1 MVGIVKRIR
10 KFLALSIGGVSLVF
24 AAFVAHEWFAK
35 PFFIGNF
42 VNRTFVQY
50 LLSSPEELTYLGIF
64 EQFGINGHNAKWDD
78 VSEAAAEEQNQFT
91 RRALATLD
99 SYNVDKLTADWQL
112 SVKVAKEY
120 LGDPDQEWR
129 FRHHDY
135 PVNQLT
141 GVQLEIPEF
150 LVSFHQINARED
162 AEHYISRLSKIGLKM
177 DQVMEGLL
185 LREAKGMLPPS
196 FVIDKSIAGM
206 LAFVATP
213 AEENTL
219 YTSLQTKMDNTDA
232 INKDERDAFL
242 TTARTQI
249 EDVVYPAYRG
259 YIDYFTALREKSND
273 DAGVWKLP
281 DGEAYYNHLLRVHTT
296 TNMTADE
303 IHAIGVAEVAR
314 IQQEMLAI
322 FAAEGFDTSPG
333 AKALFDELAQDERY
347 YYPDTEEGRVRIL
360 EDYASIIK
368 EMEKSIGSTF
378 NVIPDA
384 DIVVERVPAMNER
397 TSAGAYY
404 MGPSSDGSRP
414 GVFYANLY
422 DMKASPKYAMRTLAY
437 HEGIPGHH
445 LQAAVHLELEG
456 LPAFRSF
463 VDFTAYAEGWGLY
476 AERLAWEMGFQANAY
491 DNLGRLQD
499 ELLRAVRLV
508 VDTGIHAKRWTRE
521 EAIDYMLDTTSLAE
535 SEVVAQIERYI
546 VVPGQATA
554 YMVGMQEILR
564 LRSEVQASLGDA
576 YDIREFHDVVLTSGE
591 IPLTVL
597 RELVMQYINSKQA

>member
-1 MVGIVKRIR
+1 MVKKIGKY
-10 KFLALSIGGVSLVF
+10 LGLTIGGVLLIF
-24 AAFVAHEWFAK
+24 AAFAAHEWFAK

-50 LLSSPEELTYLGIF
+50 LLSSPEELTYVGIF
-64 EQFGINGHNAKWDD
+64 EQFGINSHNAQWDD
-78 VSEAAAEEQNQFT
+78 DSEVAAEEKNQFT
-91 RRALATLD
+91 RRTLATLD
-99 SYNVDKLTADWQL
+99 SYDVDKLAADWQL

-120 LGDPDQEWR
+120 LGDPEQDWR
-129 FRHHDY
+129 FRHHSY
-135 PVNQLT
+135 PVNQLD

-150 LVSFHQINARED
+150 LVSFHQINTRED

-185 LREAKGMLPPS
+185 LREAEGMLPPT
-196 FVIDKSIAGM
+196 FVIDKSIEGM
-206 LAFVATP
+206 SAFVASP
-213 AEENTL
+213 AEENSL
-219 YTSLQTKMDNTDA
+219 YTSLQTKMQNTDA
-232 INKDERDAFL
+232 INKGEREAFL
-242 TTARTQI
+242 AAARTQI
-249 EDVVYPAYRG
+249 EQVVYPAYQG
-259 YIDYFTALREKSND
+259 YIDYFTALRDKSND

-281 DGEAYYNHLLRVHTT
+281 DGEAYYNYLLRVHTT
-296 TNMTADE
+296 TNMSANE

-333 AKALFDELAQDERY
+333 VKALFDELAQDERY

-368 EMEKSIGSTF
+368 EMEEGIGSTF
-378 NVIPDA
+378 NVIPNV
-384 DIVVERVPAMNER
+384 DIVVEPVPAMNER
-397 TSAGAYY
+397 TLGGAYY
-404 MGPSSDGSRP
+404 MAPSSDGSRP

-422 DMKASPKYAMRTLAY
+422 DIRTSPKYAMRTLAY

-445 LQAAVHLELEG
+445 LQSAVQLELEG
-456 LPAFRSF
+456 LPAFRAY
-463 VDFTAYAEGWGLY
+463 VDFTAYSEGWGLY
-476 AERLAWEMGFQANAY
+476 AERLAWEMGFQPDAY

-521 EAIDYMLDTTSLAE
+521 EAIDYMLDTTSRTA
-535 SEVVAQIERYI
+535 SEVVAEIERYI
-546 VVPGQATA
+546 VDPGQATA

-564 LRSEVQASLGDA
+564 LRSEVQAALGDA
-576 YDIREFHDVVLTSGE
+576 YDIRDFHDVVLNSGE

-597 RELVMQYINSKQA
+597 RELVMQYIDSKQAGA